1 MSRVLFVGAHA
12 DDVELFAGGLLAKL
26 ARTGSALKTL
36 TFSSHRGVTDHVA
49 AAKEHRA
56 NIASLGPTASCT
68 LLDLGAC
75 TTGATGFQAKR
86 GLVYA
91 EIDNAVR
98 TFDPDLVVT
107 HLPSDTNQDH
117 QQVADEVNR
126 ACKGLTSIVYGE
138 YPLNDLGTF
147 QPQMFVELTR
157 DDVDRKIQL
166 IRGYESQYAPHR
178 KYFDPDV
185 WFGLA
190 KVRGA
195 QIGVDYAEA
204 FQVGRMKWAG

>member
-1 MSRVLFVGAHA
+1 MSKVLFVGAHT

-26 ARTGSALKTL
+26 ARTGSTLKTL

-49 AAKEHRA
+49 AAKEHRR
-56 NIASLGPTASCT
+56 NIASMGSKASCT
-68 LLDLGAC
+68 LFDLEAC
-75 TTGATGFQAKR
+75 TTRIDGFQQKR
-86 GLVYA
+86 ELVYTA
-91 EIDNAVR
+91 IVDEVKGLA
-98 TFDPDLVVT
+98 PDLVVT

-117 QQVADEVNR
+117 QQIAAEVNR
-126 ACKGLTSIVYGE
+126 ALKGLTSIVYGE
-138 YPLNDLGTF
+138 YPFNDLGTF
-147 QPQMFVELTR
+147 QPQMFVKLTKA
-157 DDVDRKIQL
+157 DVEKKIEL
-166 IRGYESQYAPHR
+166 IRGYESQFALHR

-204 FQVGRMKWAG
+204 FQVGRLQWDC